1 LIAWLQEEHTDFVT
15 DHEWPALATKLPQSN
30 NASRTS
36 AQPSSDKRP
45 DTRTCYKCH
54 TVGHIAPD
62 CPQRNGKAKIA
73 NGGAKPNAANA
84 ESSEQYEYKPMDIE
98 PKDLTK
104 AHTDED
110 GMLVI
115 IIAERRIV
123 FGTRRVGL
131 EKSADHN
138 FRTTPHDLQLWQ
150 NQIEVYPQNEH

>member
-36 AQPSSDKRP
+36 AQPNSDKRP

-54 TVGHIAPD
+54 TVGHIAPN
-62 CPQRNGKAKIA
+62 CHQRNGKAKIY
-73 NGGAKPNAANA
+73 NGGAKPNAENY
-84 ESSEQYEYKPMDIE
+84 ESSEQYESKPMASWKYIE

-110 GMLVI
+110 GKEWKFVLTVHAKQQRKKDI
-115 IIAERRIV
+115 
-123 FGTRRVGL
+123 L
-131 EKSADHN
+131 H
-138 FRTTPHDLQLWQ
+138 
-150 NQIEVYPQNEH
+150 